1 MKKLVIAEKPS
12 VGKEIARVLGCKNVK
27 NGLVEGDEYIVTWA
41 MGHLVTLADP
51 DMYNKKYQNWK
62 IEDLPIIPETMKL
75 VVIKQTGKQYH
86 LIKELLHR
94 SDVGEIIIA
103 TDAGREGELVARWI
117 LEKSANKK
125 PIKRLWTSSIT
136 DKALKEG
143 FKKLESGKK
152 YENLYQSAEARAVAD
167 WIVGINATRALTTKY
182 NAQLSCG
189 RVQTPTLAIIFE
201 REEEIKNFLPKTF
214 YGLQAM
220 VNGQKCIWKDKET
233 NSGQTFN
240 KEKIEAICDKI
251 KGSTAEVTS
260 VSKKQK
266 AISAPLLYDLTE
278 LQRDAYTYF
287 GYSPKKTLNLMQ
299 KLYETHKVL
308 SYPRTDSRYITDDMV
323 ETINDRL
330 KTIQG
335 DPYKKTAMDILKR
348 GFKAN
353 KNFVNNGKVSD
364 HHAIIPT
371 EQTVL
376 LHTLSYD
383 ERNIYELVIKRFLEV
398 LLPAFEYEE
407 TSVELITQNEKLELS
422 GKKII
427 QQGWK
432 ILAKQNEET
441 SQLNFEKGQKIA
453 IQSVKVTQGETNPPP
468 RFNEGSLLTAMEHP
482 EKFLAKED
490 AKLKEVLNA
499 SGGLGTVA
507 TRADIIEKLFNTQLI
522 ELTNKQIYITS
533 KGKQLLDLAPEALKS
548 PKLTGAWELKLKDI
562 EQGKLNK
569 KSFIQEMKN
578 YTEEIVAGIKS
589 SEAKYRHDNLTTA
602 KCPECGKNLLE
613 IKNKRGNYLVC
624 ADRQCGYKKTMS
636 MVTNARCPECHKKL
650 DLVGTG
656 DKQSFVCQCGY
667 KEKMDSFK
675 KRKAEQSKN
684 GSKKDYIN
692 YKKQQTKE
700 AEPIEN
706 DAFAA
711 LKNLKF

>member
-94 SDVGEIIIA
+94 SDVEEVIIA

-117 LEKSANKK
+117 LEKSANRK

-214 YGLQAM
+214 YGLQAI

-251 KGSTAEVTS
+251 KGSTAEVIS
-260 VSKKQK
+260 VLKKQK

-335 DPYKKTAMDILKR
+335 DSYKKTAMDILKR
-348 GFKAN
+348 GFKVN

-407 TSVELITQNEKLELS
+407 TSVELITQDEKLELS

-432 ILAKQNEET
+432 ILSKQNEET
-441 SQLNFEKGQKIA
+441 SQLNFEKGQKVA
-453 IQSVKVTQGETNPPP
+453 IQSVKVTRGETNPPP

-482 EKFLAKED
+482 EKFLGKED
-490 AKLKEVLNA
+490 AKIKEVLNA

-562 EQGKLNK
+562 EKGKLNK

-578 YTEEIVAGIKS
+578 YTEEIVAGIKL

-613 IKNKRGNYLVC
+613 VKNKRGNYLVC
-624 ADRQCGYKKTMS
+624 LDRQCGYKKTMS

-675 KRKAEQSKN
+675 KRKAELSKN